1 MSVQNTVS
9 YEKQLIQTER
19 DQKVVRSVNLIQN
32 AQYTLSL
39 EEQRFLLYCISKDKP
54 DDSEQQTYTIALRD
68 YLSVCGLS
76 QKTSYANMKQN
87 IITTLQKMILAIEYS
102 DPDGKTK
109 FMVTNWFD
117 HITLTK
123 EDGLAEFQFS
133 STVSKELIGL
143 ARYNQKVDDANKLYY
158 ISDELKYMLPF
169 RCRYSFYLYPLLRS
183 YQNRHEW
190 TFTLE
195 ELRELAKTAGYPVVG
210 TATQKLQSPVAA
222 TFMGSGRLLELKDY
236 MEAAEADIIIFDEEL
251 SPAQLRNIEELC
263 DCPVL
268 DRTMLILDIF
278 AARAVSGEGKLQ
290 VELARLQYQ
299 LPRLAGR
306 GVQLSRQGGGGT
318 GGTGARRG
326 AGESKLEVDRR
337 HIRRR
342 IDALKTELTA
352 LARRRE
358 QRRTRR
364 KKDGITTVA
373 IVGYTN
379 VGKSTLLN
387 TLTEAGVLAE
397 DKLFATLDPTSR
409 ALALP
414 DGRSVM
420 LIDTVGLVRRLPH
433 QLVEAFHSTLEEA
446 ANADLILS
454 VCDITSPELLEQRAV
469 TERLLEELGVEG
481 TPVITVLNK
490 CDAAPDAR
498 SEPYKGCVRIS
509 AKTGY
514 GLPQLLQAIAEAL
527 PPQRI
532 RCRLCLPYTEGAL
545 LHRLEQQGQIFRR
558 EYTAEGTL
566 LDAEVEQRDW
576 RLYES
581 YLKTED

>member
-1 MSVQNTVS
+1 MD
-9 YEKQLIQTER
+9 EM
-19 DQKVVRSVNLIQN
+19 
-32 AQYTLSL
+32 
-39 EEQRFLLYCISKDKP
+39 KDP
-54 DDSEQQTYTIALRD
+54 
-68 YLSVCGLS
+68 
-76 QKTSYANMKQN
+76 
-87 IITTLQKMILAIEYS
+87 
-102 DPDGKTK
+102 
-109 FMVTNWFD
+109 
-117 HITLTK
+117 ITL
-123 EDGLAEFQFS
+123 DF
-133 STVSKELIGL
+133 
-143 ARYNQKVDDANKLYY
+143 
-158 ISDELKYMLPF
+158 
-169 RCRYSFYLYPLLRS
+169 
-183 YQNRHEW
+183 
-190 TFTLE
+190 
-195 ELRELAKTAGYPVVG
+195 
-210 TATQKLQSPVAA
+210 TATQAPAEDAPVGQKALDSERPPVRVVLLALDQGKFDAQRSLDELAALAEANGMQAVATVCQKRSTPEAA
-222 TFMGSGRLLELKDY
+222 TLLGEGKVEEARLVCLNTDA
-236 MEAAEADIIIFDEEL
+236 EAAIFDGEL
-251 SPAQLRNIEELC
+251 TGSQIRNLSAALQVE
-263 DCPVL
+263 VL
-268 DRTMLILDIF
+268 DRTMLILEIF
-278 AARAVSGEGKLQ
+278 RARATTNEGKLQ
-290 VELARLQYQ
+290 TELATLKYRMPRLQG
-299 LPRLAGR
+299 LGEA
-306 GVQLSRQGGGGT
+306 LSRQGGGG
-318 GGTGARRG
+318 GGGGGARRG
-326 AGESKLEVDRR
+326 AGETKLEVDRR

-342 IDALKTELTA
+342 IDALKTELAA

-358 QRRTRR
+358 QRRARR

-490 CDAAPDAR
+490 CDAAPDAEN
-498 SEPYKGCVRIS
+498 EPYKGCVRIS

-514 GLPQLLQAIAEAL
+514 GLPQLLAAIAETL
-527 PPQRI
+527 PPGRI
-532 RCRLCLPYTEGAL
+532 RCRLCLPYTEGGL
-545 LHRLEQQGQIFRR
+545 LHRLEQQGQIFSR

-576 RLYES
+576 RLFES

>member
-1 MSVQNTVS
+1 MD
-9 YEKQLIQTER
+9 EM
-19 DQKVVRSVNLIQN
+19 
-32 AQYTLSL
+32 
-39 EEQRFLLYCISKDKP
+39 KDP
-54 DDSEQQTYTIALRD
+54 
-68 YLSVCGLS
+68 
-76 QKTSYANMKQN
+76 
-87 IITTLQKMILAIEYS
+87 
-102 DPDGKTK
+102 
-109 FMVTNWFD
+109 
-117 HITLTK
+117 ITL
-123 EDGLAEFQFS
+123 DF
-133 STVSKELIGL
+133 
-143 ARYNQKVDDANKLYY
+143 
-158 ISDELKYMLPF
+158 
-169 RCRYSFYLYPLLRS
+169 
-183 YQNRHEW
+183 
-190 TFTLE
+190 
-195 ELRELAKTAGYPVVG
+195 
-210 TATQKLQSPVAA
+210 TATQAPAEDAPVGQKALDSERPPVRVVLLALDQGKFDSQRSLDELAALAEANGMQAVATVCQKRSTPEAA
-222 TFMGSGRLLELKDY
+222 TLLGEGKVEEARLVCLNTDA
-236 MEAAEADIIIFDEEL
+236 EAAIFDGEL
-251 SPAQLRNIEELC
+251 TGSQIRNLSAALQVE
-263 DCPVL
+263 VL
-268 DRTMLILDIF
+268 DRTMLILEIF
-278 AARAVSGEGKLQ
+278 RARATTNEGKLQ
-290 VELARLQYQ
+290 TELATLKYRMPRLQG
-299 LPRLAGR
+299 LGEA
-306 GVQLSRQGGGGT
+306 LSRQGGGG
-318 GGTGARRG
+318 GGGGGARRG
-326 AGESKLEVDRR
+326 AGETKLEVDRR

-342 IDALKTELTA
+342 IDALKTELAA

-358 QRRTRR
+358 QRRARR

-490 CDAAPDAR
+490 CDAAPDAEN
-498 SEPYKGCVRIS
+498 EPYKGCVRIS

-514 GLPQLLQAIAEAL
+514 GLPQLLAAIAETL
-527 PPQRI
+527 PPGRI
-532 RCRLCLPYTEGAL
+532 RCRLCLPYTEGGL
-545 LHRLEQQGQIFRR
+545 LHRLEQQGQIFSR

-576 RLYES
+576 RLFES